1 MYKFSFLLLLAI
13 LSCTPEPKGT
23 QFLFALETTGTYSVQ
38 MRDEVGEF
46 IVLDTLELKGNDAFM
61 VQFDTARIISFLPL
75 KGELPV
81 IHAVVGP
88 NSKQLTIS
96 KDGFISGDAE
106 NNWLGAQRKMQL
118 DLIDYTD
125 SMDAI
130 KSTYVDSNT
139 FVGLEALNNA
149 YYAYADG
156 YRQRI
161 LDSLQQHPERLSNLL
176 TIYHRI
182 GQQPALD
189 YAVDGELL
197 QGMYQKLQNAYPGSP
212 DVTTYA
218 MWLGKYE
225 EMLAFTAE
233 VEAAEAKFQ
242 PGHPFPE
249 LKLET
254 PEVQSVHIKRMSLED
269 QTIAVWASWCSGCRN
284 ELRMTAD
291 QGRQEEWIYL
301 SIDGLP
307 QQRSPLAEWY
317 GALQEDKLGGTHLS
331 DLMGSRSRIISGL
344 GITELPVYFKVK
356 DGVITDRS
364 SSIET
369 LN

>member
-1 MYKFSFLLLLAI
+1 MHKFSFLLLLAI

-88 NSKQLTIS
+88 NSKKLTIS

-189 YAVDGELL
+189 YAVDRELL
-197 QGMYQKLQNAYPGSP
+197 KACTRNSKTPTREVPMSPPMPCGWANTKKCLRLPLKWRQRRQNFNL
-212 DVTTYA
+212 DI
-218 MWLGKYE
+218 L
-225 EMLAFTAE
+225 
-233 VEAAEAKFQ
+233 FQ
-242 PGHPFPE
+242 
-249 LKLET
+249 
-254 PEVQSVHIKRMSLED
+254 S
-269 QTIAVWASWCSGCRN
+269 
-284 ELRMTAD
+284 
-291 QGRQEEWIYL
+291 
-301 SIDGLP
+301 
-307 QQRSPLAEWY
+307 
-317 GALQEDKLGGTHLS
+317 
-331 DLMGSRSRIISGL
+331 
-344 GITELPVYFKVK
+344 
-356 DGVITDRS
+356 
-364 SSIET
+364 
-369 LN
+369 